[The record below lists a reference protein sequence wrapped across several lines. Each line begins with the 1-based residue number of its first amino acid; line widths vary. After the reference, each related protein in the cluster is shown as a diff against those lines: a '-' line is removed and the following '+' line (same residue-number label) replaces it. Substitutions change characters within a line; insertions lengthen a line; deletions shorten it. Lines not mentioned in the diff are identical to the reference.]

1 MDVVRL
7 VRIVDSHRAA
17 LGVTRRVS
25 KLELVSL
32 VP

>member
-25 KLELVSL
+25 KLELAAML
-32 VP
+32 